1 MSEQTPDSSENLS
14 GAEPSMEDILASIR
28 KIISDDEPVAM
39 ESPEDSIAAPLEVD
53 KAPDPL
59 ESLLESVDSGEMA
72 NEPLSSPD
80 ISVPEAES
88 VDLDIDDVLAGL
100 DDDVLSFN
108 ADDNSVVDDTEEG
121 FETLTSDVLKTPVQ
135 SDDFDDFDVD
145 SLLAKLDPI
154 ETDVEGLETDGARL
168 EDDDDVFALLGDDIP
183 LESENVVPLTPNVV
197 QDTID
202 EQPETIVADDDDEM
216 DALLDDILM
225 MPLNSADAVDAD
237 AVMSDPADEATALD
251 PVEEQSD
258 LDLVKSLIADL
269 SDDDGIPEADE
280 DLDALLAIPEI
291 EEESASE
298 IDSLS
303 EMDAESEL
311 EAAPDEGETDILGDI
326 LNMTLDDE
334 LKTHPED
341 IEPTSVD
348 VVEAFEDDPIESIDD
363 VFAAEQ
369 ENISENADE
378 PEGGEEDLPSLSE
391 IAAAAEADAVAVE
404 TGAFEAE
411 LEPEEAVN
419 TSEAVMATAGLS
431 AVAGVTMLGVTAM
444 NDAEPES
451 LVETEI
457 EAAEAVTE
465 TVEAEPVEIEKV
477 EAAAVTP
484 ESPSEPETLP
494 ESKPFQET
502 SMPIKAVKTDAILDD
517 VTEAATAGAFAELNQ
532 VVEDKAIYNERGPR
546 IGDLVQDALRP
557 MLKEWLDAN
566 LKGIVERA
574 VTKEVK
580 RISSG
585 K

>member
-39 ESPEDSIAAPLEVD
+39 ESPEDSVAATMEVD
-53 KAPDPL
+53 QSSDPL
-59 ESLLESVDSGEMA
+59 ESLLESVDTSEMA
-72 NEPLSSPD
+72 NEPVSSPD
-80 ISVPEAES
+80 ISVPETES

-108 ADDNSVVDDTEEG
+108 AADNSVVDDTEES
-121 FETLTSDVLKTPVQ
+121 FETLTSDALKTPVE
-135 SDDFDDFDVD
+135 SDGFDDFDVD

-154 ETDVEGLETDGARL
+154 EMDDEGLETDASL
-168 EDDDDVFALLGDDIP
+168 PEADDDVFALLGEDIP
-183 LESENVVPLTPNVV
+183 LESETVVPLTPDVV

-202 EQPETIVADDDDEM
+202 EQPETIVADDDVEM

-225 MPLNSADAVDAD
+225 MPLNSGDAVDTD
-237 AVMSDPADEATALD
+237 AVMSVPAEEAIAPD
-251 PVEEQSD
+251 AVEEQSD

-269 SDDDGIPEADE
+269 SDDDGPSEADE

-291 EEESASE
+291 EAVVETSDLSE
-298 IDSLS
+298 IV
-303 EMDAESEL
+303 AEVQT

-341 IEPTSVD
+341 IEPTPVD
-348 VVEAFEDDPIESIDD
+348 EVEALDDKPIETLDD

-369 ENISENADE
+369 DNIAENADE
-378 PEGGEEDLPSLSE
+378 PEDGAEELPSLSE

-404 TGAFEAE
+404 TGAFESE
-411 LEPEEAVN
+411 LEPVEAVN
-419 TSEAVMATAGLS
+419 ASEAVMATAGLS
-431 AVAGVTMLGVTAM
+431 VVAGVTMLGVTPS
-444 NDAEPES
+444 DEAEAETD
-451 LVETEI
+451 VETEI
-457 EAAEAVTE
+457 KAAETVTE
-465 TVEAEPVEIEKV
+465 TVDAEPIEAEN
-477 EAAAVTP
+477 VTP
-484 ESPSEPETLP
+484 ESPSHPETLP

-557 MLKEWLDAN
+557 MLKEWLDDN

>member
-39 ESPEDSIAAPLEVD
+39 ESPEDSIIEPLEVD
-53 KAPDPL
+53 TSSDPL
-59 ESLLESVDSGEMA
+59 ESLLETVDMDEAA
-72 NEPLSSPD
+72 NVPLSSPE

-100 DDDVLSFN
+100 DDDVLAFN
-108 ADDNSVVDDTEEG
+108 ADDNLASDETEDV
-121 FETLTSDVLKTPVQ
+121 FETSISDVLETPET
-135 SDDFDDFDVD
+135 DGFDDFDVD
-145 SLLAKLDPI
+145 SLLAKLDPD
-154 ETDVEGLETDGARL
+154 EAGVEVLETDEATS
-168 EDDDDVFALLGDDIP
+168 EADDDVFALLDDDIP
-183 LESENVVPLTPNVV
+183 LASESVVPMTSNTA
-197 QDTID
+197 QATID
-202 EQPETIVADDDDEM
+202 DQLETIVADDDIEM

-225 MPLNSADAVDAD
+225 MPLNGGDTDNGAATT
-237 AVMSDPADEATALD
+237 SDPAEEALAPSDFEGPTAAE
-251 PVEEQSD
+251 PSD

-269 SDDDGIPEADE
+269 SDDDGAPEAEE

-291 EEESASE
+291 EEEKTTETAS
-298 IDSLS
+298 L
-303 EMDAESEL
+303 SEL
-311 EAAPDEGETDILGDI
+311 EAELEAEESQGEGETDILGDI

-341 IEPTSVD
+341 IEPIPAD
-348 VVEAFEDDPIESIDD
+348 EVEASEDDPIETLDD

-369 ENISENADE
+369 ENIAENADE
-378 PEGGEEDLPSLSE
+378 AEELPSLSE

-411 LEPEEAVN
+411 LEPVEAVN
-419 TSEAVMATAGLS
+419 TSEAVMVTAGLS
-431 AVAGVTMLGVTAM
+431 AVAGVTMLDVTAT
-444 NDAEPES
+444 DEAEPETD
-451 LVETEI
+451 VETEI
-457 EAAEAVTE
+457 EVVEAATKSVEAEPIVAEAVT
-465 TVEAEPVEIEKV
+465 A
-477 EAAAVTP
+477 

-546 IGDLVQDALRP
+546 IGDLVQEALRP
-557 MLKEWLDAN
+557 MLKDWLDAN